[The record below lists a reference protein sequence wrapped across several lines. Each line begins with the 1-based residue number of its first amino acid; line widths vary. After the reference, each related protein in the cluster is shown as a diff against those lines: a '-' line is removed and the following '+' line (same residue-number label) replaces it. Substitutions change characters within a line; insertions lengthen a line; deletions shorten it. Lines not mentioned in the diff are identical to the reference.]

1 MKVQFVTD
9 DKGQQ
14 SGVFLTMKQYKKLM
28 ADLEEL
34 DEIRAYDR
42 AKKQKKSS
50 RSFSDFVQELNTMSQ
65 S

>member
-1 MKVQFVTD
+1 MKVQFVTN

-34 DEIRAYDR
+34 DAIRAYDC
-42 AKKQKKSS
+42 AKRHRKNS
-50 RSFSDFVQELNTMSQ
+50 RSFSDFVQELNTMS
-65 S
+65 